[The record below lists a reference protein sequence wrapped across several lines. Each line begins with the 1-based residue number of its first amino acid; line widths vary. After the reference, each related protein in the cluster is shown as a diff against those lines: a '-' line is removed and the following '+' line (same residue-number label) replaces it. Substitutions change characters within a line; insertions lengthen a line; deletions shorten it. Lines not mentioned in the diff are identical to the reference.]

1 MYDADDAASYV
12 QQLTGD
18 DVNIIF
24 GAMYDDSTPDTCTIT
39 VIATGLEDKAVNQPQ
54 TNRIGSSFSVK
65 PSIGGVK
72 QVQPNAAARSYNPVQ
87 GAVSSQARPVQQPR
101 PAAQPQ
107 PTQGMSGIRRPG
119 NLRSNV
125 EEKTLK
131 IPDFLQKK

>member
-87 GAVSSQARPVQQPR
+87 GAVPSQARPVQQPR